1 MFHRPIL
8 RLVWHWKISPAGY
21 AHYSGNKVAWL
32 FGPRRRALVLGRG
45 REKVVDGQQAVVTD
59 MLWRRRATA
68 TWRLVERALAHCAW
82 SRRSP
87 GGIFYR
93 GILLAGLEDS

>member
-8 RLVWHWKISPAGY
+8 VLVWHRKIFTAGY
-21 AHYSGNKVAWL
+21 AHHSGNKVAWL

-45 REKVVDGQQAVVTD
+45 REKVVDGQQAVVID

-68 TWRLVERALAHCAW
+68 TWRLVERTLAHCAW
-82 SRRSP
+82 SRGSP
-87 GGIFYR
+87 GGMAYR
-93 GILLAGLEDS
+93 GILLADLEDN